1 MYQLQDISV
10 FVGDYEL
17 KAETDFRVVI
27 DMINDDFDILE
38 LLPENYFLL
47 LSEYYDTSDIE
58 QKMEFDR
65 FTIGS
70 QLFLP
75 NEYPPIKDDEDDT
88 PTFSFKKDYVFVIS
102 SFQHYYNIDL
112 LNIEFLDFRQF
123 MMLLH
128 NTKQTVLNDIISL
141 RVAKPHKDMTSKQK
155 AELREEQLRY
165 SLTEQSDEPETT
177 DWLEIAK
184 EIEEL
189 DLRGD

>member
-1 MYQLQDISV
+1 
-10 FVGDYEL
+10 
-17 KAETDFRVVI
+17 
-27 DMINDDFDILE
+27 
-38 LLPENYFLL
+38 
-47 LSEYYDTSDIE
+47 
-58 QKMEFDR
+58 
-65 FTIGS
+65 
-70 QLFLP
+70 
-75 NEYPPIKDDEDDT
+75 
-88 PTFSFKKDYVFVIS
+88 
-102 SFQHYYNIDL
+102 
-112 LNIEFLDFRQF
+112 

-165 SLTEQSDEPETT
+165 SLTEQSDESETT